1 MKLGYWFT
9 VFLEFHLIIMPVLLS
24 LLYNDYISSIISS
37 EILCIFC
44 LSAIH
49 FIKTNEFLC
58 YFSQTPSE
66 THYSSLNNS
75 IHFNFVTKY
84 RSLLQIAT
92 CVTILAVDF
101 RLFPRKFCKVEEQ
114 GVSLMDCGTGSALF
128 SLALVSR
135 QLREKNKRI
144 LVRLIRAISS
154 CFPLFFI
161 GLLRMLM
168 IKQADYQV
176 NFQKNMRFLLCFIVF
191 FYRIMCRNMEC
202 IGIFS

>member
-1 MKLGYWFT
+1 MKLSYFFT
-9 VFLEFHLIIMPVLLS
+9 VFLEFHLIIIPILLS
-24 LLYNDYISSIISS
+24 LIYNDHIYKIILA
-37 EILCIFC
+37 EILCILF
-44 LSAIH
+44 LTSLH
-49 FIKTNEFLC
+49 FLKTNEFLC

-66 THYSSLNNS
+66 NHYYSLNNS
-75 IHFNFVTKY
+75 IHFNFVSKY

-154 CFPLFFI
+154 CLPLFLI
-161 GLLRMLM
+161 GMIRMLM
-168 IKQADYQV
+168 IKKTDYQV
-176 NFQKNMRFLLCFIVF
+176 N
-191 FYRIMCRNMEC
+191 
-202 IGIFS
+202 